1 MVSKLDTRCNILS
14 LEHFVLVVQHLAS
27 RVKLRKRKGS
37 TTPNYT
43 LCVCVCVCLSLS
55 LSPRN
60 LGDCP
65 SQVLLA
71 KGMIPL
77 NVHVGADVFQC
88 LVCDAR
94 LESNPKPAK
103 CSSTS
108 ACCCDK
114 AKKPKQSINKKYIYC
129 IYIQYPVLFPLE
141 GRLSH
146 TQK

>member
-43 LCVCVCVCLSLS
+43 LCVSV
-55 LSPRN
+55 SPRN

-77 NVHVGADVFQC
+77 NVHVGVDVFQC

-114 AKKPKQSINKKYIYC
+114 AKKPKQSINLKKNHIYIYIHSTLC
-129 IYIQYPVLFPLE
+129 YFHWGE
-141 GRLSH
+141 DFH
-146 TQK
+146 TQE